1 MINRDELV
9 LNRQQSRMIDK
20 VAIEQ
25 FGIHSLMLMENA
37 GRQCVDCMMLNQ
49 LNGPVVIAC
58 GPGNNGGDGFVIAR
72 HLRIRSISTRVIL
85 VGSPSKLSGDAL
97 TNFEILKKTKCEIIH
112 IETTNLLKNQREL
125 LAFVD
130 GQSVEWI
137 VDALLGTGGKG
148 PARSPIREI
157 IQVINTINC
166 RILAV
171 DIPSGMD
178 CDEGVIDSQFTIS
191 ATLNC
196 SFVSKK
202 PYHTIDSAKAL
213 CGAVKVLDIGVP
225 DEVIQVVL
233 DGQF

>member
-72 HLRIRSISTRVIL
+72 HLRIRGIATRVIL
-85 VGSPSKLSGDAL
+85 IGSPSKLSGDAL
-97 TNFEILKKTKCEIIH
+97 TNFEILKSTNCEIAQ
-112 IETTNLLKNQREL
+112 IETTGSLQDQRDL
-125 LAFVD
+125 FACVD
-130 GQSVEWI
+130 GQPAEWI
-137 VDALLGTGGKG
+137 VDAMLGTGGKG

-157 IQVINTINC
+157 IQLIHTVNC

-178 CDEGVIDSQFTIS
+178 CDEGVIDSKNTIS

-196 SFVSKK
+196 TFVSKK
-202 PYHTIDSAKAL
+202 PYHTFDSAKAL
-213 CGAVKVLDIGVP
+213 CGSVKVLDIGLP
-225 DEVIQVVL
+225 DEVIRVVL
-233 DGQF
+233 DSQL